1 MMKVNKLA
9 LAITTLLVSGSVFAH
24 GYVTNP
30 PSRDTMC
37 KLSKNSSEICS
48 DSVRYDTSAIGESTK
63 GFPAEG
69 TPPDGFL
76 ASGVGNEKGYA
87 LNVQNA
93 DIWTKN
99 KITAGKNNF
108 TWELTAPHKTAN
120 FKYFITKQGWDAN
133 KPLTRASFDLVP
145 FCTIE
150 GNGETPEPKPTH
162 ECVVP
167 ERTGYHVIY
176 ATWEV
181 ADTSN
186 TFYKVIDVEF
196 DGAVSSEWPKQVG
209 TVNPYMDL
217 KAGDSVK
224 VRVFEDTEMTER
236 SITLNIDS
244 DAAGKKDLWSKAL
257 AEKINKE
264 YQDLRAGSP
273 NDDGGVEAVAGVNTI
288 YTKKDSKIQSVE
300 IDIDSKQ
307 VVQLQLDVNKL
318 NKEYQLNK
326 GAAKIEVTGTATAQ
340 SNLTATLTSKTRKQ
354 IDSQK
359 VIVGA
364 DGKFALSLEGSKL
377 KAGDYTVAVAV
388 RAGSAEPVAKNQSV
402 KLVENAGGG
411 NVDADFTYPD
421 NIGSYVA
428 GTKVLQS
435 ANGKVYQCKDGA
447 VAGWCQ
453 IYSKSANHYEPGVG
467 SNWQDAWTE
476 VGAAK

>member
-1 MMKVNKLA
+1 MP
-9 LAITTLLVSGSVFAH
+9 LV
-24 GYVTNP
+24 
-30 PSRDTMC
+30 
-37 KLSKNSSEICS
+37 KKI
-48 DSVRYDTSAIGESTK
+48 
-63 GFPAEG
+63 
-69 TPPDGFL
+69 
-76 ASGVGNEKGYA
+76 SGVRR
-87 LNVQNA
+87 
-93 DIWTKN
+93 WRKN
-99 KITAGKNNF
+99 Q
-108 TWELTAPHKTAN
+108 
-120 FKYFITKQGWDAN
+120 QG
-133 KPLTRASFDLVP
+133 
-145 FCTIE
+145 
-150 GNGETPEPKPTH
+150 
-162 ECVVP
+162 
-167 ERTGYHVIY
+167 
-176 ATWEV
+176 
-181 ADTSN
+181 
-186 TFYKVIDVEF
+186 
-196 DGAVSSEWPKQVG
+196 
-209 TVNPYMDL
+209 
-217 KAGDSVK
+217 
-224 VRVFEDTEMTER
+224 
-236 SITLNIDS
+236 
-244 DAAGKKDLWSKAL
+244 
-257 AEKINKE
+257 